1 MGEGESGELVFT
13 SLTKEAL
20 PVIRYRTRDLTRLL
34 PGSIAAMR
42 RMAKIVGRA
51 DDMLIIRGVNV
62 FPSQIEELILCCQ
75 GLAPHYEIE
84 ITRPHRMDEM
94 RILVEARP
102 ELAGHAHCAEGS
114 LLGRKLKDLV
124 GISAD
129 IFVVESGS
137 LRRSSGK
144 AVRVNDRR

>member
-1 MGEGESGELVFT
+1 
-13 SLTKEAL
+13 
-20 PVIRYRTRDLTRLL
+20 
-34 PGSIAAMR
+34 
-42 RMAKIVGRA
+42 MAKIVGRA

-62 FPSQIEELILCCQ
+62 FPSQIEELIFRCQ

-84 ITRPHRMDEM
+84 ITRPNRMDEM

-102 ELAGHAHCAEGS
+102 ELAGHAHSAEALVLAG
-114 LLGRKLKDLV
+114 KLKDIV

-129 IFVVESGS
+129 IFVVTSGS

-144 AVRVNDRR
+144 AVHVNDRR